1 MSSSNSFS
9 PPFYNQSD
17 ISISSASGLDMSAD
31 TIYTITPVKR
41 STGVK
46 RSCEVDS
53 EVKPA
58 KYVCVDKES
67 IQVSV

>member
-1 MSSSNSFS
+1 MQILWSVTFVHC
-9 PPFYNQSD
+9 
-17 ISISSASGLDMSAD
+17 L
-31 TIYTITPVKR
+31 YTITPVKR

-67 IQVSV
+67 IQVSDDICYLHI